1 MWTVLTILVFVIIS
15 GVVFITKIRKMK
27 KKLINLDN
35 QPKLN
40 VSNQPKQSIFS
51 KFFSKRKEV
60 EVNVEAEPI
69 EKSPEIEV
77 LELFPNQKD
86 IKNIEPVKDDVLNLD
101 DLFNTIS
108 MKAIGD
114 DSDFDFGLRR
124 NNKKWLFLLIEN
136 NCFFY
141 FTCLYLVYNTG

>member
-1 MWTVLTILVFVIIS
+1 MWVVITVLVFIIIS
-15 GVVFITKIRKMK
+15 GVVFIVKIRKIKQKMIDTNNQIK
-27 KKLINLDN
+27 KDN
-35 QPKLN
+35 PVNEPK
-40 VSNQPKQSIFS
+40 KSIFS
-51 KFFSKRKEV
+51 KMFSKKNEV
-60 EVNVEAEPI
+60 EVNIEAEPI

-86 IKNIEPVKDDVLNLD
+86 VKDIEPVKDDVLNLD

-124 NNKKWLFLLIEN
+124 YNKK
-136 NCFFY
+136 
-141 FTCLYLVYNTG
+141 

>member
-124 NNKKWLFLLIEN
+124 NNKK
-136 NCFFY
+136 
-141 FTCLYLVYNTG
+141 